1 MKEYRVLASI
11 HDDLLTPAVVK
22 NPLAKAPGHSTSVYT
37 IKCNSLEEI
46 PDLFVDVCGN
56 ECYGMNTR
64 MYWYVDA
71 GNGWELTDL

>member
-1 MKEYRVLASI
+1 MTEHRVLASI
-11 HDDLLTPAVVK
+11 YNYLLTPAVVE
-22 NPLAKAPGHSTSVYT
+22 NPLVKAPGHSTSVHT
-37 IKCNSLEEI
+37 ITCNSLEEI
-46 PDLFVDVCGN
+46 PDLFIDVCGN